1 MMNFLSKKIISSKE
15 IVRIFGLPY
24 STVTYY
30 TNLGFFMVVKRKG
43 NRRFYDKE
51 EISRQLKRITE
62 LRDSGYPLRLIRK
75 KLVG

>member
-1 MMNFLSKKIISSKE
+1 MNFFSKNIVSSKE

-43 NRRFYDKE
+43 NRRFYDKV
-51 EISRQLKRITE
+51 EIGRQLKRITE